1 LGKTGAFI
9 RNAVKSA
16 STKIPRDSAIL
27 AVSLILVFIIALL
40 VRLAPVFVPYTP
52 LLKEFDPFYFLANVN
67 YIVKNG
73 FASWFTWTDTSV
85 WYPFGRDVAS
95 NTYPGMVFTA
105 VLIYYFVSAI
115 GIHVSTFTV
124 AYFMPVLFGG
134 LTPIVVYFLGK
145 EVYDKR
151 SGLLAA
157 FFIALSPAIIQR
169 QVAGFF
175 DNDPFGVFLMLTAF
189 YFFLRSLK
197 RSSVP
202 SAIMAGLFL
211 GYICISW
218 GTYVYVI
225 DIFALFTFLI
235 VLARRYSSR
244 LFTTYTITM
253 LIGLF
258 IATLAPRNGLGLL
271 VSGGVL
277 PALFMLGLLI
287 VYESLKYIVKIPM
300 VSKAARR
307 IARVNAFL
315 LAAILLV
322 GGFVTLV
329 LTPIG
334 GKFYTVIMPLLRN
347 TQAKI
352 LASVGEHQPSD
363 WASLFYYLGIV
374 MVLSIVG
381 VYFSFKRLKDEDV
394 FIILA
399 TITLV
404 YFSGSMIRIVITLSP
419 ILAIL
424 SGYGLSNI
432 LKPFAKTISTTKE
445 ELIHRK
451 RVKMTPAVGREY
463 SAATFFVIG
472 ILLLG
477 YGNTVISAP
486 PHGSTTLIQ
495 QMSPP
500 DILPGGQ
507 YRDWLEAMSWLN
519 YETPPGSVVV
529 SWWDYG
535 YYISYV
541 GNRTSVDDNATSNST
556 QIAWVGLGFME
567 TNESASLHIFR
578 RFNAQYVLVFF
589 GYMQSGLGGD
599 EGKWIWMA
607 RIASDSFA
615 AQGLINVTKLF
626 NETSG
631 KTEPLYFN
639 TTLYRLLFNGE
650 PAAENSPGAYLVASM
665 GLAAAQGTST
675 INFPAVHPNATVLS
689 DLNSYW
695 QQQYGSSGSFIPVT
709 SIDSYGP
716 MFFQPV
722 FISSN
727 HLVKIYKI
735 DYTPLAM
742 EGNLAINGTGTHVY
756 RNGTAIIN
764 AVNVGGSGT
773 PLIPFNYYTDSSGRQ
788 LQGTVWLNGTMQASF
803 GTISI
808 WNSTTSSWVSRSDI
822 YSLSP
827 GQSVTFKV
835 TGLDTQLLQRA
846 YNSSTSLP
854 MKVLAAYDPS
864 IYAAALISV
873 ESS

>member
-1 LGKTGAFI
+1 
-9 RNAVKSA
+9 VKSA

-27 AVSLILVFIIALL
+27 TVSLILVSIIALL
-40 VRLAPVFVPYTP
+40 VRLAPVFVPYPT
-52 LLKEFDPFYFLANVN
+52 LLKEFDPFYFLANVD

-73 FASWFTWTDTSV
+73 FASWFTWKDYTV
-85 WYPFGRDVAS
+85 WYPFGRDVATT
-95 NTYPGMVFTA
+95 TYPGMVFTA
-105 VLIYYFVSAI
+105 VLIYYFVNAI
-115 GIHVSTFTV
+115 GIPASTLTT
-124 AYFMPVLFGG
+124 AYYMPVIFGT

-151 SGLLAA
+151 SGILAA

-175 DNDPFGVFLMLTAF
+175 DNDPFGVFLMLASF
-189 YFFLRSLK
+189 YFFIRSLK

-218 GTYVYVI
+218 GTASFVI
-225 DIFALFTFLI
+225 DVYALFAFLM
-235 VLARRYSSR
+235 LLLRRYNMR

-258 IATLAPRNGLGLL
+258 IGTLAPRLGIGFLGNG
-271 VSGGVL
+271 VVL
-277 PALFMLGLLI
+277 PAIFVLGIMLA
-287 VYESLKYIVKIPM
+287 YESSKYLAKMKI
-300 VSKAARR
+300 VSKTVKR
-307 IARVNAFL
+307 IARVNPFL
-315 LAAILLV
+315 LAAILIV
-322 GGFVTLV
+322 GGFLTLQI
-329 LTPIG
+329 TPIG

-347 TQAKI
+347 EQAKI

-363 WASLFYYLGIV
+363 WASFFYYLGIV

-381 VYFSFKRLKDEDV
+381 VYFSFKRLKDEDI

-424 SGYGLSNI
+424 AGYGLSNT

-451 RVKMTPAVGREY
+451 RVKMTPTVGREY
-463 SAATFFVIG
+463 SAATFFIIG

-477 YGNTVISAP
+477 YGNTIISAP
-486 PHGSTTLIQ
+486 PHGTVPLIK

-500 DILPGGQ
+500 DILPNGSFP
-507 YRDWLEAMSWLN
+507 DWLQALSWLSN
-519 YETPPGSVVV
+519 QAPANAVVV

-567 TNESASLHIFR
+567 TNESASLHIFKK
-578 RFNAQYVLVFF
+578 FSAQYALVYY
-589 GYMQSGLGGD
+589 GHMQSGLGGD

-607 RIASDSFA
+607 RIASDSFG
-615 AQGLINVTKLF
+615 AQGLINTTKYF

-631 KTEPLYFN
+631 RALPLFFN
-639 TTLYRLLFNGE
+639 TTLYRLMFNLE
-650 PAAENSPGAYLVASM
+650 PHSPTGNINDLPYLDAVSVLSM
-665 GLAAAQGTST
+665 GTAVTQGVST
-675 INFPAVHPNATVLS
+675 EPFPAVHPDASILSQLNTEFSGTSYTSYGFTTV
-689 DLNSYW
+689 
-695 QQQYGSSGSFIPVT
+695 PT
-709 SIDSYGP
+709 IDSYGP

-756 RNGTAIIN
+756 SNGTAIIN

-773 PLIPFNYYTDSSGRQ
+773 PPIPFNYYTDSSGRQ
-788 LQGTVWLNGTMQASF
+788 LQGTVWLNGTKQTSF
-803 GTISI
+803 QTISI
-808 WNSTTSSWVSRSDI
+808 WNSTTLSWVSRSDV
-822 YSLSP
+822 YRLSP

-846 YNSSTSLP
+846 YNSSASLP
-854 MKVLAAYDPS
+854 MRILAAYDPS
-864 IYAAALISV
+864 IYAAAQISV

>member
-1 LGKTGAFI
+1 L
-9 RNAVKSA
+9 KSA

-40 VRLAPVFVPYTP
+40 VRLAPVFVPYQA
-52 LLKEFDPFYFLANVN
+52 LLKEFDPFYFLSNVDF
-67 YIVKNG
+67 IVRNG
-73 FASWFTWTDTSV
+73 FAAWFTWKDNTV

-95 NTYPGMVFTA
+95 TTYPGMVFTA

-115 GIHVSTFTV
+115 GIQVSTFTV

-175 DNDPFGVFLMLTAF
+175 DNDPFGVFLMLTTF

-218 GTYVYVI
+218 GTASYVI
-225 DIFALFTFLI
+225 DMLALFAFIML
-235 VLARRYSSR
+235 LLRRYDVR

-258 IATLAPRNGLGLL
+258 IGTLAPRLGIAFLGNG
-271 VSGGVL
+271 VVL
-277 PALFMLGLLI
+277 PALFVLGIMLA
-287 VYESLKYIVKIPM
+287 YESAKQLAKMKI
-300 VSKAARR
+300 VSKAVGR
-307 IARVNAFL
+307 IARVNPFL
-315 LAAILLV
+315 LAAILIL
-322 GGFVTLV
+322 GGFLTLQV
-329 LTPIG
+329 TPIG
-334 GKFYTVIMPLLRN
+334 GKFLTVIMPLFRN
-347 TQAKI
+347 TQAMI

-363 WASLFYYLGIV
+363 WSSFFYYLGIV
-374 MVLSIVG
+374 MILSIVG
-381 VYFSFKRLKDEDV
+381 VYFSFKRLKNEDL

-399 TITLV
+399 TVTLV
-404 YFSGSMIRIVITLSP
+404 YFSGSMVRIVISLSP
-419 ILAIL
+419 FLAL
-424 SGYGLSNI
+424 LAGYGLSNI
-432 LKPFAKTISTTKE
+432 LKPFSKTISTTKE
-445 ELIHRK
+445 ELVHRK
-451 RVKMTPAVGREY
+451 RGRMTPAVGREY
-463 SAATFFVIG
+463 SAATFLIIG

-477 YGNTVISAP
+477 YGNTIISAP
-486 PHGSTTLIQ
+486 PHGSIALLQ

-500 DILPGGQ
+500 DILPNGEFT
-507 YRDWLEAMSWLN
+507 DWLQAMSWLN
-519 YETPPGSVVV
+519 YQTPPGSVVV

-567 TNESASLHIFR
+567 TNETASLQVFR
-578 RFNAQYVLVFF
+578 RFNAHYALVYF
-589 GYMQSGLGGD
+589 GNMQNGLAGD
-599 EGKWIWMA
+599 EGKWIWML

-615 AQGLINVTKLF
+615 AQGLINKTKYF
-626 NETSG
+626 NETSQM
-631 KTEPLYFN
+631 TLPLFFN

-650 PAAENSPGAYLVASM
+650 PYESSGGLDDYCVISM
-665 GLAAAQGTST
+665 GLAVTRGIST
-675 INFPAVHPNATVLS
+675 KPFPAVHPDATVLQQ
-689 DLNSYW
+689 LNTQFYSS
-695 QQQYGSSGSFIPVT
+695 YGSSGYQNVPT
-709 SIDSYGP
+709 IDSYGP
-716 MFFQPV
+716 MFFQPAFV
-722 FISSN
+722 STN

-742 EGNLAINGTGTHVY
+742 IGNLAINGTKTHVY
-756 RNGTAIIN
+756 NNGTAIIN
-764 AVNVGGSGT
+764 AVNTGGSGT
-773 PLIPFNYYTDSSGRQ
+773 PPIPFNYYTDSSGRQ
-788 LQGTVWLNGTMQASF
+788 LYGTLWLNGTNQASF

-808 WNSTTSSWVSRSDI
+808 WNSTTSSWVSRSDT

-854 MKVLAAYDPS
+854 MRILAAYDPN
-864 IYAAALISV
+864 IYAATQIYV